1 MTLKHIL
8 PLAAFALPL
17 AVAAQNNTTPATP
30 AVGVSFDFEGAQNW
44 KALGVFDTWEAS
56 PFRTGKL
63 AGNVAVVD
71 NPTTAE
77 LNPLTGKPVNPSKK
91 VLAFQRSR
99 FGSNTF
105 GARIVLNEPIA
116 LSPTPLYIHAW
127 VHSPKASRVLIAG
140 LGKRKD
146 RAAQV
151 DDVVQVAHIT
161 SVTLEPNQ
169 WKEIVV
175 PAAANK
181 GVELHSLLI
190 APDCESPH
198 DLTSDFAVYIDNVEV
213 NAQRTPTLFSGFYP
227 IGIEKETAATR
238 KDRHI
243 DGVEFTVGK
252 KTFAYTTPTPRKVYN
267 LADGDHRVLAKAGDE
282 ITPKLLY
289 TGAWM
294 HSFYYVDY
302 NQDGKFTED
311 EVVSY
316 SFKGDGNGAESGKNS
331 AGQSFANG
339 GQSLQSPKFTL
350 RNDMTPGVYRMR
362 VKVDYNNLDP
372 MGSQSLV
379 QDGGGFVDIL
389 LNIHEGKAVVND
401 HNLNGAVKTLD
412 GKELTSLEVPYG
424 EDFTIKMHPA
434 DGFEHNGFVLK
445 HGVNLTGEAE
455 VKENVQWE
463 TVTIPRSMFKADG
476 TFTIPGKWMNG
487 SVRIEGRFVQEGHY
501 TPEPV
506 PAWFS
511 RFNVTSI
518 DGKFFAAGTQW
529 YSLQLGA
536 EGYVVEGTKATQIL
550 LNNSIVDRQNEK
562 HQWCFLG
569 NNEEGYKLYNR
580 HFGTGYVLAA
590 PTAMSAKAGETSF
603 VRLVPADKVPSG
615 YTAVWRFEDSKDLNA
630 DDAQVVYMY
639 EDKYTSN
646 KVNNRN
652 GKLAFWSGGAD
663 KGSTFQIRPLEI
675 TTSPVTAIALP
686 RAEKQSAETYEL
698 SGRRADEA
706 ARGVLVMAGKK
717 VVK

>member
-91 VLAFQRSR
+91 VLAMQRSR

-227 IGIEKETAATR
+227 IGIEKETASTR

-302 NQDGKFTED
+302 NQDGKFTEIGRASCR
-311 EVVSY
+311 ERVS
-316 SFKGDGNGAESGKNS
+316 
-331 AGQSFANG
+331 
-339 GQSLQSPKFTL
+339 
-350 RNDMTPGVYRMR
+350 
-362 VKVDYNNLDP
+362 
-372 MGSQSLV
+372 
-379 QDGGGFVDIL
+379 
-389 LNIHEGKAVVND
+389 
-401 HNLNGAVKTLD
+401 
-412 GKELTSLEVPYG
+412 PY
-424 EDFTIKMHPA
+424 
-434 DGFEHNGFVLK
+434 V
-445 HGVNLTGEAE
+445 
-455 VKENVQWE
+455 
-463 TVTIPRSMFKADG
+463 
-476 TFTIPGKWMNG
+476 
-487 SVRIEGRFVQEGHY
+487 
-501 TPEPV
+501 
-506 PAWFS
+506 
-511 RFNVTSI
+511 
-518 DGKFFAAGTQW
+518 
-529 YSLQLGA
+529 
-536 EGYVVEGTKATQIL
+536 
-550 LNNSIVDRQNEK
+550 
-562 HQWCFLG
+562 
-569 NNEEGYKLYNR
+569 
-580 HFGTGYVLAA
+580 
-590 PTAMSAKAGETSF
+590 
-603 VRLVPADKVPSG
+603 
-615 YTAVWRFEDSKDLNA
+615 
-630 DDAQVVYMY
+630 
-639 EDKYTSN
+639 
-646 KVNNRN
+646 
-652 GKLAFWSGGAD
+652 
-663 KGSTFQIRPLEI
+663 
-675 TTSPVTAIALP
+675 
-686 RAEKQSAETYEL
+686 
-698 SGRRADEA
+698 
-706 ARGVLVMAGKK
+706 
-717 VVK
+717 